1 MAVAKMNE
9 INHGSTTVSPPSDRL
24 ASESSDGRPER
35 RSTNRAKKITSA
47 YVKRREEILNA
58 AGEVFYEKSYHAA
71 SMQDIADRADML
83 KPALYYYF
91 ASKEDLLFELA
102 AGAESVAMIQ
112 QFFDTDD
119 ALDERDAVSRLKAFV
134 NRWIEFTETKNPAFI
149 ASEREYRQLG
159 PERLEKVV
167 ALRRR
172 LPSLLE
178 SILEQGA
185 VDGSFDRDINVPV
198 AAKNIAAVLND
209 LYVWY
214 NPFGSSSIQALRDW
228 HVSFFLR
235 GLGVR
240 PG

>member
-1 MAVAKMNE
+1 MNE
-9 INHGSTTVSPPSDRL
+9 IDHGSATVSPPYDGDV
-24 ASESSDGRPER
+24 SDGAEGLPDR
-35 RSTNRAKKITSA
+35 RSANRTKKITTA
-47 YVKRREEILNA
+47 YLKRREEILTA

-71 SMQDIADRADML
+71 SMQDIADRAAML

-102 AGAESVAMIQ
+102 AGVQSVQMIQ
-112 QFFDTDD
+112 QFYDTDN

-134 NRWIEFTETKNPAFI
+134 HRWIEFTETKNPAFI
-149 ASEREYRQLG
+149 ASEREYRQLS
-159 PERLEKVV
+159 PDRLEKVV

-185 VDGSFDRDINVPV
+185 QDGSFDPDINVPV

-214 NPFGSSSIQALRDW
+214 NPLGSSSIQALRDW
-228 HVSFFLR
+228 HISFFLR
-235 GLGVR
+235 GLGR
-240 PG
+240 TGQ